1 MIVFVNF
8 CNFLGGDKVY
18 LLERRLKRLE
28 EIAAALQE
36 DSLLVTDKEYM
47 RIADIIK
54 GLPQKGR
61 FTNVR

>member
-1 MIVFVNF
+1 M
-8 CNFLGGDKVY
+8 Y

-54 GLPQKGR
+54 RLPQKGR